1 MENLEEVVRWQHA
14 MIRSMSRSL
23 IDLYKLLLHTGVIS
37 EAGIVNIIDDV
48 AADDRWSLFKAQM
61 EAVMD
66 GQLDPTELFGNVVPV
81 DPAFDHG
88 SLWPNIDGPH
98 VPLEGPTGPAESAS

>member
-61 EAVMD
+61 DAVMD
-66 GQLDPTELFGNVVPV
+66 GQLDPTELFGNTVPV
-81 DPAFDHG
+81 PSEDDAFDRG
-88 SLWPNIDGPH
+88 SLWPSDLDGPH
-98 VPLEGPTGPAESAS
+98 QPLP